1 LGPESGCCF
10 RAVFQKIAPKQK
22 KPYPTKQNRHSKGN
36 QTIGLRRLGR
46 QALVLSGQANK
57 RNKYS
62 LQTHLCNKMK
72 LFLQWT
78 VIIPLLA
85 WALYFSGLVQ
95 DSSFFQVV
103 ASGLLILSVMSAV
116 HYSEIIAQKVGEPY
130 GTIIL
135 AISITVIE
143 VSIIISLMIA
153 EGAEAA
159 SLARDTVYSATMLI
173 LNGIVGLC
181 LLIGSLK
188 HYEQN
193 FSKPSVTIA
202 LVSLISIIVFTL
214 VFPTFTESVSGSYY
228 SNPQLIFA
236 SIACLVIYSTFLFV
250 QTKRHRSYFLTVG
263 DDDEEAETTPLP
275 ISNQVFFLSLLFLII
290 CLGIVVLLAKTLS
303 PTIESII
310 TGYQLP
316 KTLVGV
322 IIAAII
328 LLPEGVAAIIAAR
341 NNRLQTSLNLSL
353 GSALA
358 SIGLTIPSV
367 AIVCILF
374 DFKIILGLDIKSI
387 ILLGLSVFTVMLSL
401 SSGKTNIVY
410 GVVLLVNLFAFIFL
424 MIYP

>member
-1 LGPESGCCF
+1 M
-10 RAVFQKIAPKQK
+10 
-22 KPYPTKQNRHSKGN
+22 KP
-36 QTIGLRRLGR
+36 L
-46 QALVLSGQANK
+46 
-57 RNKYS
+57 
-62 LQTHLCNKMK
+62 
-72 LFLQWT
+72 LQWT
-78 VIIPLLA
+78 IIIPILA
-85 WALYFSGLVQ
+85 WALFFSGLVNN
-95 DSSFFQVV
+95 SGLFQIV
-103 ASGLLILSVMSAV
+103 ASVLLIFSVMSAV
-116 HYSEIIAQKVGEPY
+116 HHSEVIAERVGEPY

-143 VSIIISLMIA
+143 VSIIISLMIT
-153 EGAEAA
+153 EGQAAA
-159 SLARDTVYSATMLI
+159 SLARDTVYAATMLI

-188 HYEQN
+188 HYEQD

-214 VFPTFTESVSGSYY
+214 VFPTFTESVAGSYY
-228 SNPQLIFA
+228 STPQLVFA
-236 SIACLVIYSTFLFV
+236 SIACLVIYGCFLFA
-250 QTKRHRSYFLTVG
+250 QTKGYRQYFLTVG
-263 DDDEEAETTPLP
+263 ADEDAEQAKPIV
-275 ISNQVFFLSLLFLII
+275 ISNTTFYTSLLFLIV

-310 TGYQLP
+310 SSNNLP
-316 KTLVGV
+316 KTLVGIV
-322 IIAAII
+322 IAAII
-328 LLPEGVAAIIAAR
+328 LLPEGIAAINAAR
-341 NNRLQTSLNLSL
+341 NNRLQTSINLSL

-367 AIVCILF
+367 AIVCIIY

-401 SSGKTNIVY
+401 SGGKTNIVY

>member
-1 LGPESGCCF
+1 M
-10 RAVFQKIAPKQK
+10 K
-22 KPYPTKQNRHSKGN
+22 
-36 QTIGLRRLGR
+36 RL
-46 QALVLSGQANK
+46 LV
-57 RNKYS
+57 
-62 LQTHLCNKMK
+62 
-72 LFLQWT
+72 QWT
-78 VIIPLLA
+78 IIIPILA
-85 WALYFSGLVQ
+85 WLLFFSGLI
-95 DSSFFQVV
+95 DNSSVFQLI

-116 HYSEIIAQKVGEPY
+116 HHSEIIAEKVGEPY

-143 VSIIISLMIA
+143 VSIIVSLMVT
-153 EGAEAA
+153 EGEEAT
-159 SLARDTVYSATMLI
+159 SLARDTVYAATMLI

-188 HYEQN
+188 HYEQD

-214 VFPTFTESVSGSYY
+214 VFPTFTQSVAGSYY
-228 SNPQLIFA
+228 SMPQLIFA
-236 SIACLVIYSTFLFV
+236 SIACLIIYCFFLFA
-250 QTKRHRSYFLTVG
+250 QTSRHRQYFLTVG
-263 DDDEEAETTPLP
+263 KDEDEDKAEPIAISKSMFTT
-275 ISNQVFFLSLLFLII
+275 SLIFLIV

-310 TGYQLP
+310 KSYNLP
-316 KTLVGV
+316 ETLVGIV
-322 IIAAII
+322 IAAII
-328 LLPEGVAAIIAAR
+328 LLPEAIAAVIAAK
-341 NNRLQTSLNLSL
+341 NNRLQTSINLSL

-367 AIVCILF
+367 AAVCIYY
-374 DFKIILGLDIKSI
+374 DMPVILGLDIKSI